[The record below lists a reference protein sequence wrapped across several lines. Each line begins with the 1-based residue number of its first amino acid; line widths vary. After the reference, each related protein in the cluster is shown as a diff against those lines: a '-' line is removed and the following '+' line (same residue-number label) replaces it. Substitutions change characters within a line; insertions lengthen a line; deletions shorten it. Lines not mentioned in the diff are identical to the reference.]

1 MNKQGE
7 IKYAPEFGE
16 KKREN
21 KVSGIIS
28 GQISRF
34 KRSSFVNDENKGA
47 LWRIL
52 LSNFKL
58 RVKKIYEVVSGRKK
72 KIFLSKKNCVVIF
85 YVENIWIF
93 LGAFSQK
100 FSRNLEQSRR
110 KLRYGH
116 S

>member
-47 LWRIL
+47 L
-52 LSNFKL
+52 
-58 RVKKIYEVVSGRKK
+58 
-72 KIFLSKKNCVVIF
+72 
-85 YVENIWIF
+85 
-93 LGAFSQK
+93 
-100 FSRNLEQSRR
+100 
-110 KLRYGH
+110 
-116 S
+116 